1 MLSGFISHLFI
12 LNDFFPLILKDII
25 LKLFQQGLG
34 GNIQCLTRDIF
45 ILPSWV
51 VVWLLIESA
60 TL

>member
-34 GNIQCLTRDIF
+34 GNIQCLARDIF
-45 ILPSWV
+45 ILPS
-51 VVWLLIESA
+51 
-60 TL
+60 